1 MADYVLG
8 NLVNDIPNTTLTQR
22 DTGKT
27 ETDTQGVTRTITE
40 ITITCNEGFYS
51 FKDWVNDLNT
61 KFTYNDALTIGTQ
74 ELRTNINNLNVGW
87 TFSGSTY
94 ALPNVTNNIQHTT
107 HKISKAQQD
116 VSINVIVVTA
126 NAGFQFDTAPT
137 CKYTDAFGGDATST
151 AVVSQDKQSATF
163 TIDDAYNKRNNFI
176 INGEVVEV
184 VEGSPTITITN
195 NIDGTNATYTY
206 DNGTFNITLK
216 GTKSNYVIQVA
227 NVTYTDTGG
236 VSHTEDMTIQSSDT
250 ATIAITNVDTSVS
263 VVINGTYIKAIPV
276 KNTLYN
282 CTAENI
288 PTYYTA
294 ADKVNVTIH
303 ANEGSKFTS
312 ETDPPE
318 IRYTDDFG
326 GVQYKRFTLSDD
338 GKKGSVTLDIAAGC
352 PKTEYIEFRGGAQVE
367 VPPSIKNYGSINVY
381 VVTLDNLDA
390 FSKKRYFTESGTFIT
405 YEQDLSEYINRIKR
419 IYTHIPTK
427 GTDRIKCGNY
437 DTEIN
442 AELPEKDIITLDF
455 GCITIPRKDNT
466 TLDKDM
472 IIEVFLPFVG
482 IVSLSSAYVG
492 KSVKL
497 VYDIN
502 VISGD
507 GVCKLLDNNDLP
519 IQLHNVQPNT
529 DILYTTYDTSVI
541 GSDKWDAQNLYG
553 LEPFIRLNYYTNEY
567 SDTRGN
573 DYKKVVL
580 SQCAKGFY
588 KFDEIVN
595 NDIDNVPKSEYTEIV
610 NLLQSG
616 VFID

>member
-1 MADYVLG
+1 MAVYILG
-8 NLVNDIPNTTLTQR
+8 NLINDIPNTTLTQR

-27 ETDTQGVTRTITE
+27 ETDSQGVTRTITE
-40 ITITCNEGFYS
+40 ITITCDTGFYS
-51 FKDWVNDLNT
+51 IKDWSNDLNA
-61 KFTYNDALTIGTQ
+61 KFTYNDDLTKGTQ
-74 ELRTNINNLNVGW
+74 EVKTNINNLNVGW
-87 TFSGSTY
+87 TFSGSTN
-94 ALPNVTNNIQHTT
+94 ALPSVTNNIQHTT
-107 HKISKAQQD
+107 HKISKAQQN
-116 VSINVIVVTA
+116 VNINVVVVTA
-126 NAGFQFDTAPT
+126 NAGFQFDVPPT
-137 CKYTDAFGGDATST
+137 CKYTDSFGGDATAT
-151 AVVSQDKQSATF
+151 AVISQDKQSATF

-176 INGEVVEV
+176 INGEVI
-184 VEGSPTITITN
+184 EGTPTITITN
-195 NIDGTNATYTY
+195 NIDGTTAEYTY

-216 GTKSNYVIQVA
+216 GTKSGYVIQAA
-227 NVTYTDTGG
+227 NVTYKDTGG
-236 VSHTEDMTIQSSDT
+236 TSHTEDTTIQSSDT
-250 ATIAITNVDTSVS
+250 ATIAITNVDTSVP

-282 CTAENI
+282 CTTENI

-294 ADKVNVTIH
+294 TDNVNVNIH

-326 GVQYKRFTLSDD
+326 GVQYKRFTISEG
-338 GKKGSVTLDIAAGC
+338 GKKGSVTLDIAAEC

-367 VPPSIKNYGSINVY
+367 VQPSIKNYGSINVY

-405 YEQDLSEYINRIKR
+405 YEQDLSEYVNRIKR

-437 DTEIN
+437 DTEID

-455 GCITIPRKDNT
+455 GSITIPRKDNT

-472 IIEVFLPFVG
+472 LIEVFLPFVG
-482 IVSLSSAYVG
+482 IVNLSSDYVG

-497 VYDIN
+497 AYDIN

-541 GSDKWDAQNLYG
+541 GGDRWDAQNLYG
-553 LEPFIRLNYYTNEY
+553 LEPFVRLNYYTNEY
-567 SDTRGN
+567 SEVRGN

-588 KFDEIVN
+588 KFDEVVN
-595 NDIDNVPKSEYTEIV
+595 NDIDNVPKSEYNEIV

>member
-1 MADYVLG
+1 MT
-8 NLVNDIPNTTLTQR
+8 DIITNQIPHTTFTYTESFGTYNIVSTA
-22 DTGKT
+22 DTGFLFDTATTPRARFDDDFGGGSIKGKVSTDLKT
-27 ETDTQGVTRTITE
+27 CKFSGVS
-40 ITITCNEGFYS
+40 G
-51 FKDWVNDLNT
+51 
-61 KFTYNDALTIGTQ
+61 
-74 ELRTNINNLNVGW
+74 TNIRLTGATKVDPDAPSEP
-87 TFSGSTY
+87 TI
-94 ALPNVTNNIQHTT
+94 TNNIKNTNYTHSASGGVHT
-107 HKISKAQQD
+107 
-116 VSINVIVVTA
+116 IVVTA
-126 NAGFQFDTAPT
+126 DTGYQFNTAPT
-137 CKYTDAFGGDATST
+137 CAYTDSFGGTSI
-151 AVVSQDKQSATF
+151 ANGVVSTDKSKATF
-163 TIDDAYNKRNNFI
+163 TIDDAAKNSAFTL
-176 INGEVVEV
+176 NGEVAE
-184 VEGSPTITITN
+184 STPTITITN

-206 DNGTFNITLK
+206 DNGTFNVTLK
-216 GTKSNYVIQVA
+216 GTNGGYVIQAA

-250 ATIAITNVDTSVS
+250 ATIAITNVDNSVA
-263 VVINGTYIKAIPV
+263 VIINGTYIKAIPV

-288 PTYYTA
+288 PTYYTQ
-294 ADKVNVTIH
+294 ADKINVTIQ
-303 ANEGSKFTS
+303 ANEGSTFKADQ
-312 ETDPPE
+312 DPPE
-318 IRYTDDFG
+318 VRYTDDFG
-326 GVQYKRFTLSDD
+326 GVEKKFFTLSDD
-338 GKKGSVTLDIAAGC
+338 GKKGSVILDIAAEC
-352 PKTEYIEFRGGAQVE
+352 PKTEYIEFRGGAQAE
-367 VPPSIKNYGSINVY
+367 VQPSIKNYGAINVY
-381 VVTLDNLDA
+381 VVTLDNLEA

-455 GCITIPRKDNT
+455 GSITIPRKDNT

-472 IIEVFLPFVG
+472 LIEVFLPFVG
-482 IVSLSSAYVG
+482 IVSLSSDYVG

-541 GSDKWDAQNLYG
+541 GSDRWDAKNLYG
-553 LEPFIRLNYYTNEY
+553 LEPFARLTYFTNEY
-567 SDTRGN
+567 IEMRGN

-588 KFDEIVN
+588 KFDDIVN
-595 NDIDNVPKSEYTEIV
+595 NDIDNVPKSEYNEIV

>member
-1 MADYVLG
+1 MADIITNQILH
-8 NLVNDIPNTTLTQR
+8 TTFTYTESAGAYNIVSTA
-22 DTGKT
+22 DTGFLFDSATTPRARFDDDFGGGSVKGKISTDLKT
-27 ETDTQGVTRTITE
+27 CKFSGVS
-40 ITITCNEGFYS
+40 G
-51 FKDWVNDLNT
+51 
-61 KFTYNDALTIGTQ
+61 
-74 ELRTNINNLNVGW
+74 TNIRLTGATKVDPDSPAEP
-87 TFSGSTY
+87 TI
-94 ALPNVTNNIQHTT
+94 TNNIVNTTYTYSVSGGVHT
-107 HKISKAQQD
+107 
-116 VSINVIVVTA
+116 IVVTA
-126 NAGFQFDTAPT
+126 DTGYQFNTAPT
-137 CKYTDAFGGDATST
+137 CAYTDSFGGTST
-151 AVVSQDKQSATF
+151 ANGVISTNKSKATF
-163 TIDDAYNKRNNFI
+163 TIDDTAKNSAFNL
-176 INGEVVEV
+176 NGEVAE
-184 VEGSPTITITN
+184 STPTITITN
-195 NIDGTNATYTY
+195 NIEGTYATCTY
-206 DNGTFNITLK
+206 DNGTFNVTIK
-216 GTKSNYVIQVA
+216 GTQSGYVIQAA

-236 VSHTEDMTIQSSDT
+236 VSHTDDMTIPSSDT
-250 ATIAITNVDTSVS
+250 ATIAITNVNTSVS

-282 CTAENI
+282 CTYENI
-288 PTYYTA
+288 PTYYTPN
-294 ADKVNVTIH
+294 DKVNVTIH
-303 ANEGSKFTS
+303 AKEGSKFTS

-318 IRYTDDFG
+318 IRYTDEFG
-326 GVQYKRFTLSDD
+326 GVQYKRFTISDD
-338 GKKGSVTLDIAAGC
+338 GKQGSVTLDIATEC

-367 VPPSIKNYGSINVY
+367 VQPSIKNYGSINVY

-455 GCITIPRKDNT
+455 GGITIPRKDNT

-482 IVSLSSAYVG
+482 IVSLSSDYVG
-492 KSVKL
+492 KTVKL

-507 GVCKLLDNNDLP
+507 GVCKLLDSNDLP

-529 DILYTTYDTSVI
+529 DILYTTYNTFVI
-541 GSDKWDAQNLYG
+541 GSDRWDAQNLYG
-553 LEPFIRLNYYTNEY
+553 LEPFVRLNYFTNEY

-595 NDIDNVPKSEYTEIV
+595 NDIDNVPKSEYNEIV

>member
-1 MADYVLG
+1 MADIIT
-8 NLVNDIPNTTLTQR
+8 NQIPHTTFTYTESVGAYNIVSTA
-22 DTGKT
+22 DTGFLFDTATTPRARFDDDFGGGSIKGKVS
-27 ETDTQGVTRTITE
+27 TDLKNCKFNGVS
-40 ITITCNEGFYS
+40 G
-51 FKDWVNDLNT
+51 
-61 KFTYNDALTIGTQ
+61 
-74 ELRTNINNLNVGW
+74 TNIRLTGATKVDPDAPAEP
-87 TFSGSTY
+87 TI
-94 ALPNVTNNIQHTT
+94 TNNIENTTYTYSASGGVHT
-107 HKISKAQQD
+107 
-116 VSINVIVVTA
+116 IVVTA
-126 NAGFQFDTAPT
+126 DMGYQFNTAPT
-137 CKYTDAFGGDATST
+137 CAYTDSFGGTST
-151 AVVSQDKQSATF
+151 ANGVVSTDKSKATF
-163 TIDDAYNKRNNFI
+163 TIDDAAKNSAFTL
-176 INGEVVEV
+176 NGEVAE
-184 VEGSPTITITN
+184 STPTITITN

-216 GTKSNYVIQVA
+216 GTKRGYVIQVA

-236 VSHTEDMTIQSSDT
+236 ASHTEDFTISSSDT
-250 ATIAITNVDTSVS
+250 ATIAITNVDTSAS
-263 VVINGTYIKAIPV
+263 VVINGTYIKAIPI

-288 PTYYTA
+288 PTYYTTT
-294 ADKVNVTIH
+294 DKVNVTIQ

-326 GVQYKRFTLSDD
+326 GALYKRFTISEG
-338 GKKGSVTLDIAAGC
+338 GKKGSVTLDIAAEC

-367 VPPSIKNYGSINVY
+367 VQPSIKNYGSINVY
-381 VVTLDNLDA
+381 IVTLDNLDA

-455 GCITIPRKDNT
+455 GIITIPRKDNT

-482 IVSLSSAYVG
+482 IVSLSSDYVG

-541 GSDKWDAQNLYG
+541 GSDRWDAQNLYG
-553 LEPFIRLNYYTNEY
+553 LEPFVRLNYFTNEY
-567 SDTRGN
+567 SEGRGN
-573 DYKKVVL
+573 DYKKVIL
-580 SQCAKGFY
+580 SQCAKGYY
-588 KFDEIVN
+588 KFGEVVN
-595 NDIDNVPKSEYTEIV
+595 NDIDNIPKSEYTEIV

>member
-1 MADYVLG
+1 MSDYVLG

-22 DTGKT
+22 DTGQ
-27 ETDTQGVTRTITE
+27 TDTDPQGNTRTLTE
-40 ITITCNEGFYS
+40 IKITCNSEFYS
-51 FKDWVNDLNT
+51 LQDWENDLGA
-61 KFTYNDALTIGTQ
+61 KFDSYSDDLTVGKQII
-74 ELRTNINNLNVGW
+74 RTNINNLNVGW
-87 TFSGSTY
+87 TFSGQTQ
-94 ALPNVTNNIQHTT
+94 ALPSVTNNIQHTT

-116 VSINVIVVTA
+116 ASVNVIVVTA
-126 NAGFQFDTAPT
+126 HAGFQFDEPPT
-137 CKYTDAFGGDATST
+137 CKYTDGFGGDATATGDISH
-151 AVVSQDKQSATF
+151 DKQSATF
-163 TIDDAYNKRNNFI
+163 TIDDAYNKRPNFVI
-176 INGEVVEV
+176 IGNV
-184 VEGSPTITITN
+184 VEGTPTITITN
-195 NIDGTNATYTY
+195 NIAYTTATYTY
-206 DNGTFNITLK
+206 NNGTFNITLK
-216 GTKSNYVIQVA
+216 GAQSGYVIQAA
-227 NVTYTDTGG
+227 NVTYTDIGG
-236 VSHTEDMTIQSSDT
+236 ASHTDNMTIQSSDN

-288 PTYYTA
+288 PTYYTPT
-294 ADKVNVTIH
+294 DKVNVTIH

-338 GKKGSVTLDIAAGC
+338 GKQGSVTLDIAAEC
-352 PKTEYIEFRGGAQVE
+352 PKTEYIEFRGGAQVD
-367 VPPSIKNYGSINVY
+367 VQPIIKNYGSVNVY

-405 YEQDLSEYINRIKR
+405 YEQDLSEYVNRIKR

-455 GCITIPRKDNT
+455 GRITIPRKDNT
-466 TLDKDM
+466 TLDKEM
-472 IIEVFLPFVG
+472 LIEVFLPFVG
-482 IVSLSSAYVG
+482 IVTMSSDYVG

-529 DILYTTYDTSVI
+529 DVLYTTYDTSVI
-541 GSDKWDAQNLYG
+541 GSDRWDAQNLYG
-553 LEPFIRLNYYTNEY
+553 FEPFVRLNYYTNEY

-588 KFDEIVN
+588 KFDEVVN

>member
-1 MADYVLG
+1 MADIIT
-8 NLVNDIPNTTLTQR
+8 NQIPHTTFTYTESFGTYNIVSTA
-22 DTGKT
+22 DTGFLFDTATTPRARFDDDFGGGSIKGKVS
-27 ETDTQGVTRTITE
+27 TDLK
-40 ITITCNEGFYS
+40 TCNFSGVS
-51 FKDWVNDLNT
+51 
-61 KFTYNDALTIGTQ
+61 G
-74 ELRTNINNLNVGW
+74 TNIRLTGATKVD
-87 TFSGSTY
+87 
-94 ALPNVTNNIQHTT
+94 PNAPSEPTITNNIENTNYTHSASGGVHT
-107 HKISKAQQD
+107 
-116 VSINVIVVTA
+116 IVVTA
-126 NAGFQFDTAPT
+126 DTGYQFNTAPT
-137 CKYTDAFGGDATST
+137 CAYTDIFGDTST
-151 AVVSQDKQSATF
+151 ANGVVSTDKSKATF
-163 TIDDAYNKRNNFI
+163 TIDDAAKNSAFTL
-176 INGEVVEV
+176 NGEVAE
-184 VEGSPTITITN
+184 STPTITITN

-206 DNGTFNITLK
+206 DNGTFNVTLK
-216 GTKSNYVIQVA
+216 GTNGRYVIQAA

-250 ATIAITNVDTSVS
+250 ATIAITNVDNSVA
-263 VVINGTYIKAIPV
+263 VIINGTYIKAIPV

-288 PTYYTA
+288 PTYYTPT
-294 ADKVNVTIH
+294 DQVNVTIH

-318 IRYTDDFG
+318 IRYTDEFG
-326 GVQYKRFTLSDD
+326 GVLYKRFTLSDD
-338 GKKGSVTLDIAAGC
+338 GKQGNVTLDIAAVA
-352 PKTEYIEFRGGAQVE
+352 PKTEYIEFRGGAQVD
-367 VPPSIKNYGSINVY
+367 VQPSIKNYGAINVY
-381 VVTLDNLDA
+381 VITLDNLEA

-455 GCITIPRKDNT
+455 GSITIPRKDNT

-472 IIEVFLPFVG
+472 LIEVFLPFVG
-482 IVSLSSAYVG
+482 IVSLSSDYVG

-541 GSDKWDAQNLYG
+541 GSDRWDAQNLYG
-553 LEPFIRLNYYTNEY
+553 LEPFVRLNYFTNEY

-573 DYKKVVL
+573 EYKKVVL

-588 KFDEIVN
+588 KFDDIVN

-610 NLLQSG
+610 NLLQIG

>member
-8 NLVNDIPNTTLTQR
+8 NLVNNIPHTTLTQR
-22 DTGKT
+22 DTGQ
-27 ETDTQGVTRTITE
+27 TDIEGNVTRTITE
-40 ITITCNEGFYS
+40 ITITCDEGFFS
-51 FKDWVNDLNT
+51 LKDWQDDLGHD
-61 KFTYNDALTIGTQ
+61 FQMYNDDLMIGTTQ
-74 ELRTNINNLNVGW
+74 VKTNIDNLNVGW
-87 TFSGSTY
+87 TFSGSTQ
-94 ALPNVTNNIQHTT
+94 ALPSVTNNIQHTT
-107 HKISKAQQD
+107 YKLSKAQQN
-116 VSINVIVVTA
+116 VSINVLVVTA
-126 NAGFQFDTAPT
+126 NAGFQFDVPPK
-137 CKYTDAFGGDATST
+137 CKYTDSFGGDTTAT
-151 AVVSQDKQSATF
+151 AVISQDKQSATF

-176 INGEVVEV
+176 INGEVVE
-184 VEGSPTITITN
+184 GGTPTITITN
-195 NIDGTNATYTY
+195 NIADTTATYTY
-206 DNGTFNITLK
+206 DNGTFDITLK
-216 GTKSNYVIQVA
+216 GTKSSYVIQVA

-288 PTYYTA
+288 PTYYTPT
-294 ADKVNVTIH
+294 DKVSVTIQ
-303 ANEGSKFTS
+303 ANEGSKFTN

-338 GKKGSVTLDIAAGC
+338 GKKGSVTLDIAAEC
-352 PKTEYIEFRGGAQVE
+352 PKTEYIEFRGGAQVD
-367 VPPSIKNYGSINVY
+367 VQPSIKNYGSINVY

-405 YEQDLSEYINRIKR
+405 YEQDLSEYVNRIKR

-442 AELPEKDIITLDF
+442 AKLPEKDIITLDF
-455 GCITIPRKDNT
+455 GSITIPRKDNT

-482 IVSLSSAYVG
+482 IVSLSSDYVG

-507 GVCKLLDNNDLP
+507 GVCKLLDSNDLP

-529 DILYTTYDTSVI
+529 DILYTTYYDTSVI
-541 GSDKWDAQNLYG
+541 GSDRWDAQNLYG
-553 LEPFIRLNYYTNEY
+553 LEPFARLNYFTNEY
-567 SDTRGN
+567 SDIRGN

-588 KFDEIVN
+588 RFDEVVN
-595 NDIDNVPKSEYTEIV
+595 NDIDNVPKSEYNEIV

>member
-1 MADYVLG
+1 
-8 NLVNDIPNTTLTQR
+8 LVNDIPNTTLTQR

-27 ETDTQGVTRTITE
+27 VTNEQGVTQTITE
-40 ITITCNEGFYS
+40 ITIKCDAGFYS
-51 FKDWVNDLNT
+51 FTDWANDLNQ
-61 KFTYNDALTIGTQ
+61 KFTYNDDLTIGKQ
-74 ELRTNINNLNVGW
+74 EIRTSINNLNVGW
-87 TFSGSTY
+87 TFSGQTQ
-94 ALPNVTNNIQHTT
+94 ALPTVTNNIQHTT
-107 HKISKAQQD
+107 YKIHKAQQD
-116 VSINVIVVTA
+116 INITVVVVTA
-126 NAGFQFDTAPT
+126 RAGFQFDTPPT
-137 CKYTDAFGGDATST
+137 CKYTESFGGVTTAT
-151 AVVSQDKQSATF
+151 AVISTDKSKATF

-176 INGEVVEV
+176 INGEVVE
-184 VEGSPTITITN
+184 GTPTITITN
-195 NIDGTNATYTY
+195 NIEGTNATYTY
-206 DNGTFNITLK
+206 DNGTFNITLN
-216 GTKSNYVIQVA
+216 GTKSGYIIQAA

-236 VSHTEDMTIQSSDT
+236 TSHTEDMNIRSSDT
-250 ATIAITNVDTSVS
+250 ATISITNVDTSVS
-263 VVINGTYIKAIPV
+263 VVINGTYIKAIHV
-276 KNTLYN
+276 RNTLYN

-288 PTYYTA
+288 PTYYTPT
-294 ADKVNVTIH
+294 DQVNVTIH

-326 GVQYKRFTLSDD
+326 GVQYKRFTISDD
-338 GKKGSVTLDIAAGC
+338 GKQGSVTLDIATEC
-352 PKTEYIEFRGGAQVE
+352 PKTQYIEFRGGAQVD
-367 VPPSIKNYGSINVY
+367 VTPTIKNYGSINVY
-381 VVTLDNLDA
+381 VVTLENLDA
-390 FSKKRYFTESGTFIT
+390 FSKKRYFTESGTFIN
-405 YEQDLSEYINRIKR
+405 YEQDLSEYVNRIKR

-442 AELPEKDIITLDF
+442 ADLPEKDIITLDF
-455 GCITIPRKDNT
+455 GTITIPRKDNT

-472 IIEVFLPFVG
+472 IIDVFLPFVG
-482 IVSLSSAYVG
+482 IVSLSSDYVG
-492 KSVKL
+492 KSVTL

-541 GSDKWDAQNLYG
+541 GSDRWDAQNLYG
-553 LEPFIRLNYYTNEY
+553 LEPFVRLHYFTNEY
-567 SDTRGN
+567 SGGRGN

-580 SQCAKGFY
+580 SQCSKGFY

-595 NDIDNVPKSEYTEIV
+595 NDIDNVPKSEYNEIV
-610 NLLQSG
+610 NLLHSG

>member
-8 NLVNDIPNTTLTQR
+8 NLVNNIPNTTLTQR

-27 ETDTQGVTRTITE
+27 ATNEQGVTQTITE
-40 ITITCNEGFYS
+40 ITITCNNGFYS
-51 FKDWVNDLNT
+51 FKDWANDLNQ
-61 KFTYNDALTIGTQ
+61 KFTYNDDLTEGKQ
-74 ELRTNINNLNVGW
+74 EIRTSINNLNVGW
-87 TFSGSTY
+87 TFSGQTQ

-107 HKISKAQQD
+107 YKIHKAQQD
-116 VSINVIVVTA
+116 ISITVVVVTA
-126 NAGFQFDTAPT
+126 NQGFQFDTPPT
-137 CKYTDAFGGDATST
+137 CKYTESFGGDATAT
-151 AVVSQDKQSATF
+151 AVISADKSKATF

-176 INGEVVEV
+176 INGEVVE
-184 VEGSPTITITN
+184 GTPAITITN
-195 NIDGTNATYTY
+195 NIAYTTATYTN

-216 GTKSNYVIQVA
+216 GAKNGYVIQAA

-236 VSHTEDMTIQSSDT
+236 TSHTEDMTIQSSDT
-250 ATIAITNVDTSVS
+250 ATISITNVDTSVS
-263 VVINGTYIKAIPV
+263 VVINGNYIKAIPV

-288 PTYYTA
+288 PTYYTPT
-294 ADKVNVTIH
+294 DQVNVTIQ

-312 ETDPPE
+312 EIDPPE

-326 GVQYKRFTLSDD
+326 GVQYKRFTISED
-338 GKKGSVTLDIAAGC
+338 KKQGSVTLDIATEC
-352 PKTEYIEFRGGAQVE
+352 PKTEYIEFRGGAQKDVT
-367 VPPSIKNYGSINVY
+367 PTIKNYGSINVY

-405 YEQDLSEYINRIKR
+405 YEQDLSEYVNRIKR

-455 GCITIPRKDNT
+455 GTITIPRKDNT

-472 IIEVFLPFVG
+472 IIDVFLPFVG
-482 IVSLSSAYVG
+482 IVSLSSDYVG
-492 KSVKL
+492 KSIKL

-507 GVCKLLDNNDLP
+507 GVCKLLDNNNLP

-529 DILYTTYDTSVI
+529 DILYTTYDISVI
-541 GSDKWDAQNLYG
+541 GSDMWDAKNLYG
-553 LEPFIRLNYYTNEY
+553 LEPFVRLTYFTNEY
-567 SDTRGN
+567 SEGRGN

-595 NDIDNVPKSEYTEIV
+595 NDIDSIPKSEYTEIV

>member
-1 MADYVLG
+1 MADIIT
-8 NLVNDIPNTTLTQR
+8 NQIPNTTFTYTESVGTYNIISTA
-22 DTGKT
+22 DTGFLFDTTTTPRARFDDDFGGGSIRGKVSTDLKT
-27 ETDTQGVTRTITE
+27 
-40 ITITCNEGFYS
+40 C
-51 FKDWVNDLNT
+51 
-61 KFTYNDALTIGTQ
+61 
-74 ELRTNINNLNVGW
+74 
-87 TFSGSTY
+87 TFSGVSGTNIRLTG
-94 ALPNVTNNIQHTT
+94 ATKVDPDAPAEPTITNNIVNTTYTYSVSGGVHT
-107 HKISKAQQD
+107 
-116 VSINVIVVTA
+116 IVVTA
-126 NAGFQFDTAPT
+126 DTGYQFDVKPT
-137 CKYTDAFGGDATST
+137 CAYTDSFGGTST
-151 AVVSQDKQSATF
+151 ANGVISTDKSKATF
-163 TIDDAYNKRNNFI
+163 TIDDAAKNSAFTL
-176 INGEVVEV
+176 NGEVAE
-184 VEGSPTITITN
+184 STPTITITN
-195 NIDGTNATYTY
+195 NIDGTNATHTY
-206 DNGTFNITLK
+206 DNGTFNITIK
-216 GTKSNYVIQVA
+216 GTQSGYVIQAA
-227 NVTYTDTGG
+227 NVTYKDTGG
-236 VSHTEDMTIQSSDT
+236 TSHTEDMTIQSSDT
-250 ATIAITNVDTSVS
+250 ATIAITNVDTSTP

-288 PTYYTA
+288 PTYYTPT
-294 ADKVNVTIH
+294 DKVNVTIH

-312 ETDPPE
+312 ETDTPE
-318 IRYTDDFG
+318 IRYTDEFG
-326 GVQYKRFTLSDD
+326 GVQYKRFTISDD
-338 GKKGSVTLDIAAGC
+338 GKQGNVTLDIAAAA
-352 PKTEYIEFRGGAQVE
+352 PKTQYIEFRGGAQVD
-367 VPPSIKNYGSINVY
+367 VQPSIKNYGSVNVY

-405 YEQDLSEYINRIKR
+405 YEQDLSEYVNRIKR

-442 AELPEKDIITLDF
+442 AALPEKDIITLDF
-455 GCITIPRKDNT
+455 GSITIPRKDNT

-472 IIEVFLPFVG
+472 LIEVFLPFVG
-482 IVSLSSAYVG
+482 IVSLSSDYVG

-541 GSDKWDAQNLYG
+541 GSDRWDAQNLYG
-553 LEPFIRLNYYTNEY
+553 LEPFVRLNYFTNEY

-588 KFDEIVN
+588 KFDQIVN

>member
-22 DTGKT
+22 DTGR
-27 ETDTQGVTRTITE
+27 TDTDNGNVRTITE
-40 ITITCNEGFYS
+40 ITITCKEGFYS
-51 FKDWVNDLNT
+51 FKDWANDLNQ
-61 KFTYNDALTIGTQ
+61 KFTYNDDLTIGKQ
-74 ELRTNINNLNVGW
+74 EIRTSINNLNVGW
-87 TFSGSTY
+87 TFSGQTQ
-94 ALPNVTNNIQHTT
+94 ALPNVTNNINNTT
-107 HKISKAQQD
+107 YKIHKAEQE
-116 VSINVIVVTA
+116 VSINVVVVTA
-126 NAGFQFDTAPT
+126 NAGFQFDTPPT
-137 CKYTDAFGGDATST
+137 CKYTNSFGGDST
-151 AVVSQDKQSATF
+151 ATAVISTDKRNATF

-176 INGEVVEV
+176 INGEVVE
-184 VEGSPTITITN
+184 GTPTITITN
-195 NIDGTNATYTY
+195 NIDGTKATYTY

-216 GTKSNYVIQVA
+216 GAKNGYVIQAA

-236 VSHTEDMTIQSSDT
+236 SSHTEDMTIQSSDT
-250 ATIAITNVDTSVS
+250 ANISLTNVDTSVS
-263 VVINGTYIKAIPV
+263 VVINGTYIRAIPV
-276 KNTLYN
+276 RNNLYN

-288 PTYYTA
+288 PTYYTPT
-294 ADKVNVTIH
+294 DQVNVTIH

-326 GVQYKRFTLSDD
+326 GVQYKRFTLRDD
-338 GKKGSVTLDIAAGC
+338 GKQGNVTLDISAEC
-352 PKTEYIEFRGGAQVE
+352 PKTEYIEFRGGAQKDVT
-367 VPPSIKNYGSINVY
+367 PTIKNYGSINVY

-390 FSKKRYFTESGTFIT
+390 FSKKRYFNESGTFIT
-405 YEQDLSEYINRIKR
+405 YEQDLSEYVNRIKR

-455 GCITIPRKDNT
+455 GSITIPRKDNT

-472 IIEVFLPFVG
+472 IIDVFLPFVG
-482 IVSLSSAYVG
+482 IVSLSSEYVG

-541 GSDKWDAQNLYG
+541 GSDRWDAQNLYG
-553 LEPFIRLNYYTNEY
+553 FEPFVRINYFTNEY
-567 SDTRGN
+567 RDTRGN

-588 KFDEIVN
+588 KFDEVVN

>member
-1 MADYVLG
+1 ME
-8 NLVNDIPNTTLTQR
+8 DIITNQIPHTT
-22 DTGKT
+22 
-27 ETDTQGVTRTITE
+27 
-40 ITITCNEGFYS
+40 
-51 FKDWVNDLNT
+51 
-61 KFTYNDALTIGTQ
+61 FTYTESVGSYNIVSTADKGFLFDTATTPRARFDDDFGGGSIKGKVSTDLKTCRFSGVSG
-74 ELRTNINNLNVGW
+74 TNIRLTGATKVDPDAPAEP
-87 TFSGSTY
+87 TI
-94 ALPNVTNNIQHTT
+94 TNNILNTTYTYSASGGVHT
-107 HKISKAQQD
+107 
-116 VSINVIVVTA
+116 IVVTA
-126 NAGFQFDTAPT
+126 DTGYQFNTAPT
-137 CKYTDAFGGDATST
+137 CMYTDSFGGTSN
-151 AVVSQDKQSATF
+151 AKGVVSTDKSKATF
-163 TIDDAYNKRNNFI
+163 TIDDAAKNSTFTL
-176 INGEVVEV
+176 NGEVAE
-184 VEGSPTITITN
+184 STPTITITN
-195 NIDGTNATYTY
+195 NIAGTNATYTY
-206 DNGTFNITLK
+206 DNDTFNITLK
-216 GTKSNYVIQVA
+216 GAKNGYVIQA
-227 NVTYTDTGG
+227 ASVTYKDTGG
-236 VSHTEDMTIQSSDT
+236 ALHTEDMTIQSSDT

-263 VVINGTYIKAIPV
+263 VVINGTYIKAIQV
-276 KNTLYN
+276 INTLYN

-288 PTYYTA
+288 PTYYTPT
-294 ADKVNVTIH
+294 DQVNVTIR

-326 GVQYKRFTLSDD
+326 GVQYKRFTISED
-338 GKKGSVTLDIAAGC
+338 KKQGSVTLDIATEC

-367 VPPSIKNYGSINVY
+367 VQPSIKNYGSINVY

-405 YEQDLSEYINRIKR
+405 YEQDLSEYVNRIKR

-442 AELPEKDIITLDF
+442 ADLPEKDIITLDF
-455 GCITIPRKDNT
+455 GTITLPRKDNT

-482 IVSLSSAYVG
+482 IVSLSSDYVG

-497 VYDIN
+497 VYDVN

-507 GVCKLLDNNDLP
+507 GVCKLLDKNDLP

-541 GSDKWDAQNLYG
+541 GSDRWDAQNLYG
-553 LEPFIRLNYYTNEY
+553 LEPFVRLTYFTNEY
-567 SDTRGN
+567 SEGRGN

-595 NDIDNVPKSEYTEIV
+595 NDIDNVPKSEYDEIV

>member
-1 MADYVLG
+1 MADYILG

-27 ETDTQGVTRTITE
+27 VTNEQGVTQTITE
-40 ITITCNEGFYS
+40 ITITCENGFYS
-51 FKDWVNDLNT
+51 SKDWANDLNQ
-61 KFTYNDALTIGTQ
+61 KFTYNDDLTEGKQ
-74 ELRTNINNLNVGW
+74 EIRTSINNLNVGW
-87 TFSGSTY
+87 TFSGKTQ

-107 HKISKAQQD
+107 YKIHKAQQD
-116 VSINVIVVTA
+116 ININVVVVTA
-126 NAGFQFDTAPT
+126 NAGFQFDTPPT
-137 CKYTDAFGGDATST
+137 CKYTESFGGLKTAT
-151 AVVSQDKQSATF
+151 AVISQDKQRATF

-176 INGEVVEV
+176 ITGEVVE
-184 VEGSPTITITN
+184 GTPTITITN
-195 NIDGTNATYTY
+195 NIADTTATYTY
-206 DNGTFNITLK
+206 DNGTFNVTLK
-216 GTKSNYVIQVA
+216 GVKNGYVIQVA

-236 VSHTEDMTIQSSDT
+236 TSHTEDMTIQSSDN

-276 KNTLYN
+276 RNTLYN

-288 PTYYTA
+288 PTYYTPT
-294 ADKVNVTIH
+294 DHVNVTIQ
-303 ANEGSKFTS
+303 ANEGSKFKS

-326 GVQYKRFTLSDD
+326 GVQYKRFTISDD
-338 GKKGSVTLDIAAGC
+338 GKQGSVTLDIATDC
-352 PKTEYIEFRGGAQVE
+352 PKTEYIEFRGGAQKDVT
-367 VPPSIKNYGSINVY
+367 PTIKNYGSINVY

-405 YEQDLSEYINRIKR
+405 YEQDLSEYVNRIKR

-442 AELPEKDIITLDF
+442 ADLPEKDIITLDF
-455 GCITIPRKDNT
+455 GSIIIPRKDNT

-472 IIEVFLPFVG
+472 LIDVFLPFVG
-482 IVSLSSAYVG
+482 IVSLSSDYVG

-541 GSDKWDAQNLYG
+541 GSDRWDAQNLYG
-553 LEPFIRLNYYTNEY
+553 LEPFVRLNYYTNEY
-567 SDTRGN
+567 REGRGN

>member
-1 MADYVLG
+1 MANYVLG

-22 DTGKT
+22 DTGRT
-27 ETDTQGVTRTITE
+27 ETDDQGVTRTITE
-40 ITITCNEGFYS
+40 ITITCNAGFYS
-51 FKDWVNDLNT
+51 FKDWSNDLNQ
-61 KFTYNDALTIGTQ
+61 KFNYNDDLTEGKQ
-74 ELRTNINNLNVGW
+74 EIKTSINNLNVGW
-87 TFSGSTY
+87 TFSGETQ

-107 HKISKAQQD
+107 YKIHKANQD
-116 VSINVIVVTA
+116 VSINVVVVTA
-126 NAGFQFDTAPT
+126 NAGFQFDTPPT
-137 CKYTDAFGGDATST
+137 CKYNNSFGGEVTST
-151 AVVSQDKQSATF
+151 AVISQDKQSATF

-176 INGEVVEV
+176 INGEVVE
-184 VEGSPTITITN
+184 GTPTITITN
-195 NIDGTNATYTY
+195 NIDGTKATYTY
-206 DNGTFNITLK
+206 DNGTFNITIK
-216 GTKSNYVIQVA
+216 GTKNGYVIQAA
-227 NVTYTDTGG
+227 NVTYKDTGG
-236 VSHTEDMTIQSSDT
+236 ASHTEDMTIQSSDT
-250 ATIAITNVDTSVS
+250 ANISLTNVDNSVA
-263 VVINGTYIKAIPV
+263 VVINGTYIKAIPIR
-276 KNTLYN
+276 NTLYN

-288 PTYYTA
+288 PTYYTPT
-294 ADKVNVTIH
+294 DQVNVTIH
-303 ANEGSKFTS
+303 ANVGSKFTS

-326 GVQYKRFTLSDD
+326 GVQYKRFTLSNN
-338 GKKGSVTLDIAAGC
+338 GKKGSVTLDIATEC
-352 PKTEYIEFRGGAQVE
+352 PKTEYIEFRGGAQKDVT
-367 VPPSIKNYGSINVY
+367 PTIKNYGSINVY

-405 YEQDLSEYINRIKR
+405 YEQDLSEYVNRIKR
-419 IYTHIPTK
+419 IYTHIPTN

-442 AELPEKDIITLDF
+442 ADLPEKDIITLDF
-455 GCITIPRKDNT
+455 GTIKIPRKDNT

-472 IIEVFLPFVG
+472 LIDVFLPFVG
-482 IVSLSSAYVG
+482 IVSVSSDYVG

-507 GVCKLLDNNDLP
+507 GVCKLLDDNDLP

-553 LEPFIRLNYYTNEY
+553 LEPFVRLTYFTNEY
-567 SDTRGN
+567 SDVRGN

-580 SQCAKGFY
+580 SQCSKGFY
-588 KFDEIVN
+588 KFDEVVN
-595 NDIDNVPKSEYTEIV
+595 NDIDNIPKSEYNEIV

>member
-1 MADYVLG
+1 MSDYVLG

-27 ETDTQGVTRTITE
+27 ETDSQGVTRTITE
-40 ITITCNEGFYS
+40 ITITCDEGFYS
-51 FKDWVNDLNT
+51 LKDWQNDLSA
-61 KFTYNDALTIGTQ
+61 KFEYNDDLTKGTQ
-74 ELRTNINNLNVGW
+74 EVKTNINNLNVGW
-87 TFSGSTY
+87 TFSGSTQ

-107 HKISKAQQD
+107 YKLSKAQQN
-116 VSINVIVVTA
+116 VSINVLVVTA
-126 NAGFQFDTAPT
+126 NAGYQFDTPPT
-137 CKYTDAFGGDATST
+137 CKYTDSFGGDATAT
-151 AVVSQDKQSATF
+151 GVISQDKQRATF

-176 INGEVVEV
+176 INGEVVV
-184 VEGSPTITITN
+184 GTPTITITN
-195 NIDGTNATYTY
+195 NIADTTATYTY
-206 DNGTFNITLK
+206 DNDTFNITLK
-216 GTKSNYVIQVA
+216 GTKSGYVIQVA
-227 NVTYTDTGG
+227 NVTYNDTGG
-236 VSHTEDMTIQSSDT
+236 VSHTEAMTIQSSDT
-250 ATIAITNVDTSVS
+250 ATIELTNVDTSVS

-288 PTYYTA
+288 PTYYTPT
-294 ADKVNVTIH
+294 DKVNVTIQ

-338 GKKGSVTLDIAAGC
+338 GKKGSVTLDIAAEC
-352 PKTEYIEFRGGAQVE
+352 PKTEYIEFRGGAQVD
-367 VPPSIKNYGSINVY
+367 VQPSIKNYGSINVY

-405 YEQDLSEYINRIKR
+405 YEQDLSEYVNRIKR

-442 AELPEKDIITLDF
+442 TDLPEKDIITLDF
-455 GCITIPRKDNT
+455 GSITIPRKDNT

-482 IVSLSSAYVG
+482 IVSLPSDYVG

-507 GVCKLLDNNDLP
+507 GVCKLLDSNDLP

-541 GSDKWDAQNLYG
+541 GSDRWDAQNLYG
-553 LEPFIRLNYYTNEY
+553 LEPFVRLNYFTNEY
-567 SDTRGN
+567 SDTRGS

-595 NDIDNVPKSEYTEIV
+595 NDIDNIPKSEYTEIV

>member
-1 MADYVLG
+1 MADIIT
-8 NLVNDIPNTTLTQR
+8 NQIPHTTFTYTESVGAYNIVSTA
-22 DTGKT
+22 DTGFLFDTTTTPRARFDDDFGGGSVRGKVSTDLKT
-27 ETDTQGVTRTITE
+27 CKFNGVS
-40 ITITCNEGFYS
+40 G
-51 FKDWVNDLNT
+51 
-61 KFTYNDALTIGTQ
+61 
-74 ELRTNINNLNVGW
+74 TNIRLTGATKVDPDAPAEP
-87 TFSGSTY
+87 TI
-94 ALPNVTNNIQHTT
+94 TNNIVNTTYTYSVSGDVHT
-107 HKISKAQQD
+107 
-116 VSINVIVVTA
+116 IVVTA
-126 NAGFQFDTAPT
+126 DTGYQFNTAPT
-137 CKYTDAFGGDATST
+137 CAYTDSFGGTST
-151 AVVSQDKQSATF
+151 ANGVISTDKSKATF
-163 TIDDAYNKRNNFI
+163 TIDDAAKNSTFTL
-176 INGEVVEV
+176 NGEVAE
-184 VEGSPTITITN
+184 STPTITITN

-206 DNGTFNITLK
+206 DNGTFNLTLK
-216 GTKSNYVIQVA
+216 GTQSGYVIQA
-227 NVTYTDTGG
+227 TNVTYTDTGG
-236 VSHTEDMTIQSSDT
+236 TSHTDNMTIQSSDT

-288 PTYYTA
+288 PTYYTPT
-294 ADKVNVTIH
+294 DKVNVTIH
-303 ANEGSKFTS
+303 ANEGSTFKADQ
-312 ETDPPE
+312 DPPVLH
-318 IRYTDDFG
+318 YTDEFG
-326 GVQYKRFTLSDD
+326 GVEKKLFTLSED
-338 GKKGSVTLDIAAGC
+338 GKQGSITLDIATEC

-367 VPPSIKNYGSINVY
+367 VQPSIKNYGSINVY

-405 YEQDLSEYINRIKR
+405 YEQDLSEYVNRIKR

-455 GCITIPRKDNT
+455 GGITIPRKDNT

-472 IIEVFLPFVG
+472 LIEVFLPFVG
-482 IVSLSSAYVG
+482 IVNLSSDYVG

-507 GVCKLLDNNDLP
+507 GVCKLLDSNDLP

-541 GSDKWDAQNLYG
+541 GSDRWDAQNLYG
-553 LEPFIRLNYYTNEY
+553 LEPFIRLNYFTNEY

-595 NDIDNVPKSEYTEIV
+595 NGIDNVPKSEYNEIV